1 MTRYR
6 IIYQNSNIEAPQG
19 RFNIG
24 RSLDCHLVLDDPSV
38 SRLHATIIRENDHLL
53 LEDRGS
59 RNGCTLNGKQV
70 SGIVR
75 LKDGDTIGIGH
86 QRIRITAIKDVSRPA
101 TSTMGLASCPA
112 CGAWSTIGDEY
123 CIQCGHSMSA
133 AVDRPTDTVEI
144 ETPPSMPVIPMLDPG
159 EETINSGDML
169 AGLAQKA
176 LSKNK
181 VDDALKLTRKLMESM
196 EGPRDSNRETPE
208 AELEKVAVL
217 LIDMAVRSNEP
228 VRIAELFVFFT
239 TIRRL
244 LPRKAVDKLYSVAR
258 SVGYRTSSEL
268 HQYVSCLSNLST
280 RFSPGEKFI
289 FRRIEGLVSLCN

>member
-38 SRLHATIIRENDHLL
+38 SRIHATIVREGDQLT

-70 SGIVR
+70 SGVVR

-86 QRIRITAIKDVSRPA
+86 QRIRIIAVRDVSRPA
-101 TSTMGLASCPA
+101 TSTMGLASCPI
-112 CGAWSTIGDEY
+112 CGAWSSIGEEY
-123 CIQCGHSMSA
+123 CSQCGQLMGA
-133 AVDRPTDTVEI
+133 PDERPTHTVEI
-144 ETPPSMPVIPMLDPG
+144 EAPPPAPVIPMLDPA

-176 LSKNK
+176 LSKKK
-181 VDDALKLTRKLMESM
+181 VDDAHKLVRKMMESI
-196 EGPRDSNRETPE
+196 EISKASSRETSE
-208 AELEKVAVL
+208 LELEKVAAL
-217 LIDMAVRSNEP
+217 LIDMAVQSNEP
-228 VRIAELFVFFT
+228 DRIAELFAFFT
-239 TIRRL
+239 AIQRL
-244 LPRKAVDKLYSVAR
+244 LPRKAVDKLYAVAR
-258 SVGYRTSSEL
+258 SVGYRTSTEL
-268 HQYVSCLSNLST
+268 HKYVSCLSSQSAKY
-280 RFSPGEKFI
+280 SPGEKFI
-289 FRRIEGLVSLCN
+289 FRRIEGLVSLCH